1 MADWWIGGKEYR
13 EHAIYI
19 TKRLGVGLGLTW
31 MDSLSA
37 SEKQSLTQ
45 ELRPEVITGEYMILS
60 KDMSEEEVVN
70 ILKKHGFVKSRDIV
84 EVGSGDKMVTKM
96 IKFWV
101 CLTLQ
106 NQGIAQYLQN
116 SQVK

>member
-1 MADWWIGGKEYR
+1 MADWWIGGKEYH
-13 EHAIYI
+13 EHAVYI
-19 TKRLGVGLGLTW
+19 TKGLGIGLGW
-31 MDSLSA
+31 MDSALTT

-70 ILKKHGFVKSRDIV
+70 ILKKHGFVKSRDMV

-96 IKFWV
+96 IK
-101 CLTLQ
+101 L
-106 NQGIAQYLQN
+106 
-116 SQVK
+116 

>member
-19 TKRLGVGLGLTW
+19 TKQLGIGLGLTW
-31 MDSLSA
+31 MDSLPTC
-37 SEKQSLTQ
+37 EKQSLTR

-70 ILKKHGFVKSRDIV
+70 ILKKHGFVMSRDMV
-84 EVGSGDKMVTKM
+84 EVDSGDKKVTKM
-96 IKFWV
+96 IK
-101 CLTLQ
+101 L
-106 NQGIAQYLQN
+106 
-116 SQVK
+116 